1 MTLLPTIGIYFLRRI
16 FIVLVLLCLV
26 LNVTSAEEG
35 PDTTRELSLREAV
48 NRALEQ
54 NLGLIIER
62 YQPGLFEDDIT
73 VAQSQFDPEIR
84 IRSNIDDVLSPL
96 AQSTL
101 DGAAQPE
108 DESRFFSVAVDKKI
122 STGGT
127 VELSTWMNR
136 SETNSSFAII
146 NPDFL
151 SEIAISFEQ
160 PLLNGAWR
168 KVNLAPIARAKAAHT
183 QSILELRR
191 RAFNVL
197 ANIEI
202 NYWRIAYAS
211 ARKILLESSIEVAE
225 KLLEETKEK
234 ERVGL
239 ATQVD
244 VLQASANLAS
254 RREAVILASQAIDD
268 ASDRLYLSMGEMR
281 ANNPALAVD
290 LLPES
295 KISIPDFNLTYK
307 KAREL
312 DLDMQI
318 QEEIITRR
326 EIDVTVARNRRLP
339 DLDLT
344 LAGGYRGRDSDGS
357 GSYSN
362 AFDGDGYAWSAGL
375 EFSVPWGN
383 REERARH
390 RQTKRI
396 RDQEEVR
403 LDDIEQDML
412 GNLRSAWRAV
422 AAGKERLEAN
432 QISVDVNEERFD
444 KERAKF
450 EAGVSTFRVV
460 LEAKEDLDEARL
472 RHLDARFDSIRAV
485 VQLTR
490 LDGSI
495 LERNGFV
502 WQDLDRLNE
511 SPTPMDFTK
520 TKDASEE
527 VAK

>member
-1 MTLLPTIGIYFLRRI
+1 MVLMCLLLNAAGAEQ
-16 FIVLVLLCLV
+16 VL
-26 LNVTSAEEG
+26 
-35 PDTTRELSLREAV
+35 DTPRELSLQEAV

-62 YQPGLFEDDIT
+62 YQSGLFEDDIT
-73 VAQSQFDPEIR
+73 LAQSQFDPAIR
-84 IRSNIDDVLSPL
+84 IRSNIDENLSPL

-101 DGAAQPE
+101 DGADQPE
-108 DESRFFSVAVDKKI
+108 DDNRSIFVAVDKKI

-136 SETNSSFAII
+136 FETNSTFAII

-151 SEIAISFEQ
+151 SEIAISLEQ
-160 PLLNGAWR
+160 PLLSGAWR
-168 KVNLAPIARAKAAHT
+168 KVNLAPIARAKAAHS

-202 NYWRIAYAS
+202 NYWRIAYAT
-211 ARKILLESSIEVAE
+211 ARKLLQESSIEVAE

-234 ERVGL
+234 ERLGL

-268 ASDRLYLSMGEMR
+268 ASDRLYSSMGELGT
-281 ANNPALAVD
+281 NNPTLVVD
-290 LLPES
+290 SLPES
-295 KISIPDFNLTYK
+295 EIRVPDFNLTYK
-307 KAREL
+307 NAREL

-318 QEEIITRR
+318 QQEIINQS
-326 EIDVTVARNRRLP
+326 EIDVTVARNSRLP

-362 AFDGDGYAWSAGL
+362 AFNGDGYAWSAGL
-375 EFSVPWGN
+375 EFSIPWGN

-390 RQTKRI
+390 RQTQRVLE
-396 RDQEEVR
+396 QEEVR
-403 LDDIEQDML
+403 LDDIEQVML

-444 KERAKF
+444 KEHAKF
-450 EAGVSTFRVV
+450 EAGVSTFRIV
-460 LEAKEDLDEARL
+460 LEAQEDLDESRL

-502 WQDLDRLNE
+502 WQDLDRLNTVPTRVDITTSPE
-511 SPTPMDFTK
+511 S
-520 TKDASEE
+520 SEE
-527 VAK
+527 VPN